1 MTVDER
7 LSFGWKLITAMDNVA
22 KAIEDIPDKAL
33 VRNAEDRDFVS
44 ASIFS
49 LFPNSA
55 KITLPASKQC
65 GLSKA
70 EGEAAIR
77 PTARYGVY
85 VNVDQ

>member
-7 LSFGWKLITAMDNVA
+7 LSLGWKLISAMGNVA

-44 ASIFS
+44 ERIFS
-49 LFPNSA
+49 LFPNPA
-55 KITLPASKQC
+55 KITFPESKQR

-85 VNVDQ
+85 VNVD